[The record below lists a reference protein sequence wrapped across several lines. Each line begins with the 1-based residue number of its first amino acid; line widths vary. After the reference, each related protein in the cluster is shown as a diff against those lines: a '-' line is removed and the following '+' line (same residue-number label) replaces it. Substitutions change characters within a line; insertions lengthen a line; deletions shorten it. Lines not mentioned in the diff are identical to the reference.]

1 MIFTTH
7 FPIKMV
13 LLVKSIASPR
23 VPGAKE
29 VMAMASEKVRKP
41 DLSEIENG

>member
-7 FPIKMV
+7 FPIQMV
-13 LLVKSIASPR
+13 LVKSIASPR

-41 DLSEIENG
+41 DLSEIENR